1 MALSGWP
8 LDCTFHCKGGI
19 QKPGSRLVQGCLLF
33 PSCTADV
40 KLDAQGDMLVATT
53 GYTYTREQAYN
64 DVRVRSGE
72 QLVRLNVRNEVR
84 GIRVVTSGYA
94 GQGWGASLLTSCG
107 TLRVEKPCDCARP
120 CAASKPPA
128 T

>member
-1 MALSGWP
+1 
-8 LDCTFHCKGGI
+8 
-19 QKPGSRLVQGCLLF
+19 
-33 PSCTADV
+33 
-40 KLDAQGDMLVATT
+40 MLVATT

-84 GIRVVTSGYA
+84 GSRQSNDTRSHWA
-94 GQGWGASLLTSCG
+94 GMVCWV
-107 TLRVEKPCDCARP
+107 LRL
-120 CAASKPPA
+120 SM